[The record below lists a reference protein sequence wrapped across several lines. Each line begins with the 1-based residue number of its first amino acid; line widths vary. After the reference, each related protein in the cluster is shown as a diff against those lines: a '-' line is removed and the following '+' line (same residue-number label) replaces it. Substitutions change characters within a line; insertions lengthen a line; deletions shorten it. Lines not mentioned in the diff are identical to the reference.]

1 MSLHL
6 STLLD
11 MAAGAFGERVAV
23 GSRAHGMTYEQLLD
37 RSQRAAAVFAERGA
51 ERIGFLGVN
60 SQTVPIMLYGSAF
73 AGLPFVP
80 VNYRLA
86 GPALQAILQRTA
98 PSLFVVDD
106 ELIGDASHVEGLEL
120 MSTSAFMAALDS
132 VTDQI
137 NESSGTPDDVAIM
150 LFTSGTTGQPK
161 AALLRHKHLAAYV
174 LGSVE
179 FMGADQDE
187 AALVGVPPYHVAGM
201 SAAITSV
208 FAGRRV
214 VYLPNFEP
222 ELWLDIAQR
231 EGITQAM
238 VVPTMFGRIVD
249 AVERVGSCPTAL
261 RHLSYG
267 GGRMPLPVIQRALAL
282 MPQVAFVN
290 AYGLTETSS
299 TIAVLTPDDHR
310 QAFASDDPAIRD
322 RLGSVGRPLPSIEL
336 EIRDGLGE
344 PVAPG
349 ERGEIW
355 VRGEQVAGEY
365 LGLRPTM
372 VDGWFPTRD
381 EGALVDGYLYV
392 HGRLDDVI
400 VRGGENISPGEI
412 EEVLIQH
419 PQVREAAVFGI
430 PDQEWG
436 EVVAAAVVRRDVDG
450 GSDSVSIDELE
461 SWVRAALRSSR
472 VPAKWF
478 FLDELPYNET
488 GKLLRRVLKDGL
500 L

>member
-1 MSLHL
+1 
-6 STLLD
+6 
-11 MAAGAFGERVAV
+11 
-23 GSRAHGMTYEQLLD
+23 
-37 RSQRAAAVFAERGA
+37 
-51 ERIGFLGVN
+51 
-60 SQTVPIMLYGSAF
+60 LYGSAF
-73 AGLPFVP
+73 AGVPFVP

-86 GPALQAILQRTA
+86 GPALRAILQRIA
-98 PSLFVVDD
+98 PSLVVVDD
-106 ELIGDASHVEGLEL
+106 ELIGELGQVEGVALL
-120 MSTSAFMAALDS
+120 STSAFLAALNS

-137 NESSGTPDDVAIM
+137 TESAGTPDDIAIM

-161 AALLRHKHLAAYV
+161 AALLRHTHLAAYV
-174 LGSVE
+174 LGTVE
-179 FMGADQDE
+179 FMGADDDE

-222 ELWLDIAQR
+222 ENWLEIVQR

-249 AVERVGSCPTAL
+249 AVERLGTFPPGL

-310 QAFASDDPAIRD
+310 QAFASADPAVRD

-344 PVAPG
+344 PVAAG

-355 VRGEQVAGEY
+355 VRGDQVAGEY
-365 LGLRPTM
+365 MGQRPTM

-381 EGALVDGYLYV
+381 EGALVDEYLYV
-392 HGRLDDVI
+392 YGRLDDVI

-412 EEVLIQH
+412 EEVLVQH
-419 PQVREAAVFGI
+419 PHVREAAVFGL

-436 EVVAAAVVRRDVDG
+436 EVVAAAVVRRKADDG
-450 GSDSVSIDELE
+450 TEAVSIDELE
-461 SWVRAALRSSR
+461 SWVRAALRSSK
-472 VPAKWF
+472 VPGRWF
-478 FLDELPYNET
+478 FPQELPYNET
-488 GKLLRRVLKDGL
+488 GKLLRRVLKNEFL
-500 L
+500 